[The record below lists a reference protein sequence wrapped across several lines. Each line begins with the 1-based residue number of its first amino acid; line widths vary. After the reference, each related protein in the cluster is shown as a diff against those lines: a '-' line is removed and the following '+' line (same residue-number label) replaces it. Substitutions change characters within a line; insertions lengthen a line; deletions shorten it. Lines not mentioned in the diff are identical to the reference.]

1 MAAKY
6 HRRQIFKEE
15 QQHFSYYNY
24 YLLKERPKCQQANLN
39 SPCHSRSFIGNKLQ
53 LTFNFKE
60 NPMLLI

>member
-15 QQHFSYYNY
+15 QQHFGYY
-24 YLLKERPKCQQANLN
+24 YLLKERPNCQQANLN
-39 SPCHSRSFIGNKLQ
+39 SPCHSPSFIGNKLQ